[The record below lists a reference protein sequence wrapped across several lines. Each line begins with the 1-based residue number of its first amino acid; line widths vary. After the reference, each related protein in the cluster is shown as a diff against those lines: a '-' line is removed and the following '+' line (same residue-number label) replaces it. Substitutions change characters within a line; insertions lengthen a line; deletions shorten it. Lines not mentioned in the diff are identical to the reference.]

1 MGGSDH
7 QHLDEGVTK
16 EVAGQHAIGRNLAI
30 DLDQMAAAVFQPA
43 GDVSASCRIA
53 RRNGVDRTESGWSS
67 LTASRIR
74 MVRFRNFRG
83 NLRRL
88 IDPRHDDGMRPQ
100 KGAIPAASQCQRR
113 GIAP

>member
-53 RRNGVDRTESGWSS
+53 RRNGVDRTE
-67 LTASRIR
+67 RR
-74 MVRFRNFRG
+74 MVILDRKSNSHGPVPQFSREPTA
-83 NLRRL
+83 
-88 IDPRHDDGMRPQ
+88 IDRSAQ
-100 KGAIPAASQCQRR
+100 
-113 GIAP
+113 